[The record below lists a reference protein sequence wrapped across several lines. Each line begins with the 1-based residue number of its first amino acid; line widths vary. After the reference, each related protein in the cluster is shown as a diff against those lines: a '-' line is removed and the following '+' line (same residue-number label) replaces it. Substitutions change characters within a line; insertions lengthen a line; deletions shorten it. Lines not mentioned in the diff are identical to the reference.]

1 MNSVARISFL
11 AAILLPVLHA
21 PSAFGN
27 TVEAA
32 ETGTLYP
39 TVVSLVLVLGAAVAA
54 TVFLRRWKGSIG
66 RHEGP
71 MQLRHVIALGPRERL
86 ALVKVGSRFLVV
98 GVTAAGISAVAEFTD
113 ATLDSAEGAAP
124 AAAPEAAGPR
134 P

>member
-1 MNSVARISFL
+1 MNSVVRIGSL
-11 AAILLPVLHA
+11 AVLLLPAVHA

-66 RHEGP
+66 RRAGP
-71 MQLRHVIALGPRERL
+71 MQLRHVLALGPRERL

-113 ATLDSAEGAAP
+113 DSLDSDETGVPMTEQHASP
-124 AAAPEAAGPR
+124 P
-134 P
+134 

>member
-1 MNSVARISFL
+1 MNSVARISFT
-11 AAILLPVLHA
+11 AVVILSTLHV

-66 RHEGP
+66 RREGP

-98 GVTAAGISAVAEFTD
+98 GVTAAGITAVAEFTD
-113 ATLDSAEGAAP
+113 DSLDSTETVVPMEEQP
-124 AAAPEAAGPR
+124 ARTP
-134 P
+134 

>member
-1 MNSVARISFL
+1 MNSVARIGFL
-11 AAILLPVLHA
+11 VALLLPAVHA

-39 TVVSLVLVLGAAVAA
+39 TVVSLVLVLGAAAAA

-66 RHEGP
+66 RRAGP
-71 MQLRHVIALGPRERL
+71 MQLHHVLALGPRERL

-113 ATLDSAEGAAP
+113 ESLESAQTG
-124 AAAPEAAGPR
+124 GPMEEQHAS
-134 P
+134 PS

>member
-1 MNSVARISFL
+1 MNSVARINL
-11 AAILLPVLHA
+11 PAALLWSVLDA

-27 TVEAA
+27 TVAAA

-39 TVVSLVLVLGAAVAA
+39 TVVALVLVLGAAVAA

-66 RHEGP
+66 RREGP
-71 MQLRHVIALGPRERL
+71 MQLRHVLALGPRERL

-113 ATLDSAEGAAP
+113 DTLDSTETVVPTEDQQACP
-124 AAAPEAAGPR
+124 P
-134 P
+134 

>member
-1 MNSVARISFL
+1 MNSVARRGFL
-11 AAILLPVLHA
+11 AALLLTAVHA

-66 RHEGP
+66 RRAGP
-71 MQLRHVIALGPRERL
+71 MQLRHVLALGPRERL

-113 ATLDSAEGAAP
+113 DSLDSDETGVPMTEQP
-124 AAAPEAAGPR
+124 ASTS
-134 P
+134 

>member
-1 MNSVARISFL
+1 MNSVARINL
-11 AAILLPVLHA
+11 PVALLWSVLHA

-39 TVVSLVLVLGAAVAA
+39 MLVSLVLVLGAAAAA

-66 RHEGP
+66 RREGP
-71 MQLRHVIALGPRERL
+71 MQLRHVLALGPRERL

-113 ATLDSAEGAAP
+113 DTLEATDAQAQV
-124 AAAPEAAGPR
+124 EAAR
-134 P
+134 PS

>member
-1 MNSVARISFL
+1 MNSVARVNL
-11 AAILLPVLHA
+11 PAALLWSALHA

-32 ETGTLYP
+32 GTGTLYP
-39 TVVSLVLVLGAAVAA
+39 TVVSLVLMLGAAAAA

-66 RHEGP
+66 RREGP
-71 MQLRHVIALGPRERL
+71 MQLRHVLALGPRERL

-113 ATLDSAEGAAP
+113 DTLEAT
-124 AAAPEAAGPR
+124 EAAGPLDAAR
-134 P
+134 PS